1 MSNTIDE
8 RVVEMRFDNSHF
20 ESNVKTTMSTL
31 DKLKQKL
38 NFPGASKGLEDVE
51 SASKKVK
58 LIGLSN
64 AIDSVNAKF
73 SALQVIGVTALA
85 NITNSAINAG
95 KQIAASLTIEP
106 VKTGFQE
113 YETQIN
119 AIQTIL
125 ANTQSKGSTL
135 DDVNRAL
142 DELNKYADLT
152 IYNFTE
158 MTRNIGTFTAA
169 GVDLETSVS
178 SIQGIAN
185 LAAISGSTS
194 QQASTAMYQLSQALA
209 AGTVKL
215 MDWNSVVNAGMG
227 GQVFQDAL
235 KRTATVMGTN
245 VDAIIEKVGSFRE
258 SLSAGWITSEVL
270 TETLNQFTLAAEE
283 GTEQWEA
290 YKASLKEKG
299 YTEEQAIEI
308 LKMANTAT
316 DAATKVKT
324 FTQLM
329 DTLKETAQSGWT
341 QTWELLIGDFEG
353 AKNLFG
359 SIYETLSGVINE
371 SAEARNSML
380 KDALSSNWERLEGQ
394 IVATGISMDNFQEK
408 IKVTA
413 REHNI
418 AIDGIIEEEGSL
430 ANAFKNGKLSGNLI
444 IDTLKNY
451 INGLDETST
460 AVSVTTD
467 KIEEFREQVLKAIN
481 GDFGNGAERIKAFA
495 DAGMDY
501 ATVQDIVNEV
511 FADGVI
517 NYDALEKSLSNM
529 SVTQIKSI
537 GYTEEQAE
545 ALKKLAEEAE
555 KTGTPLNELIQNLS
569 KPSGRE
575 LLIDSVKNALNGLVG
590 IIRIV
595 RSSWQQFLGMDSGGL
610 YNIIS
615 GINNL
620 SKCLILTNSETGE
633 LTETGE
639 KLKRTFD
646 GLFAIVDIITDV
658 IGGAFTTAIKIICDL
673 FGMTNVSI
681 LDITAGFGD
690 LLVNFHEFVSE
701 NNLITEGF
709 NLLITTVSSV
719 INKIKEFIFP
729 DQIKSMS
736 ELGETATD
744 AATKLEAFWQLI
756 VTIAESVQTNLS
768 DTIDQLKTKVS
779 ETYGVGTNFIE
790 GFINGIRDGD
800 IDIVSVVIELGKKI
814 LNDFRKILGIESPS
828 KESYSDGQNYVQG
841 FINGV
846 TSFAS
851 KATQTI
857 TEFGKQCLEAFQKI
871 DFGPIVSAGIS
882 IGMVALIKKIS
893 DTLKTF
899 SSPIEDVSEVIGN
912 TAIVVKNFGK
922 LLKSGSKA
930 INAFAAQ
937 TRSKALLN
945 TALALATLVGSIAL
959 LAHLVGN
966 DAQAVNDAL
975 IVIAALSAVLITL
988 SAAMKIV
995 GGAGSLKGGG
1005 TLVLIAGA
1013 MLMLTKIA
1021 KQLGSMTES
1030 EIRQGGAFIVG
1041 FTAIIG
1047 ALMYM
1052 SNLWGVN
1059 GKDVGINLLA
1069 ISGAFLLLAKTTKIL
1084 GSLTESEVGQ
1094 GWAFIAGFT
1103 AIIGALMYMSNL
1115 WGVNGKD
1122 VGVNILA
1129 ISGAFLLLAKTTK
1142 ILGSLTESEAGQ
1154 GWAFIIALTAVIGA
1168 LMYMSKRWSAN
1179 GKDVGVNILAI
1190 SGAFLLLAKTAKIL
1204 GSMEESEI
1212 WNGFIG
1218 LVALTAVIGA
1228 LMAIV
1233 NRYGKEG
1240 GKIGTTLLAISAA
1253 MGILAAIAV
1262 VLGLLPVEHL
1272 IKGVAAVSVLGI
1284 IMSLMIAAT
1293 KGAEKCVGN
1302 IVAMSIAIGV
1312 MAAAVAA
1319 LSIIKTEQLIPA
1331 AGALAVLMGM
1341 FAVMTKMAGA
1351 AKGSMSTLIILT
1363 VVVGALGAI
1372 LYLLQDLPVESVI
1385 GTAGALTILLLSL
1398 SAAMMIISNLQAPS
1412 GKALLGMAALTAV
1425 IAALG
1430 VILYILQG
1438 LPIESV
1444 IGTAAALSL
1453 LLISLSAAAS
1463 IMSSIGNIDLKSI
1476 ASLIAMAA
1484 AISILVPAFKSLGE
1498 MSFGEIGAG
1507 LLALAGTLTVLGV
1520 AGALLGPIAPA
1531 ILMLAGA
1538 IALLGVGC
1546 AAVGA
1551 GVLMLSAGL
1560 SSLSVSG
1567 VAGAAALSSAVMIII
1582 GLIPILLQQFGN
1594 GIIALAGVITN
1605 GAPAIASAMTAIIVS
1620 ISSAIAKS
1628 APAIATAVTAVIT
1641 SMALAISACV
1651 PIMIKTVGTVLSALI
1666 KFIATYVP
1674 QLIELGMTLLLSLLQ
1689 GIANNIGEVV
1699 STAFDIMIAFLNA
1712 ISQKLPGLI
1721 QAGIEVMISF
1731 INGMADGIRNN
1742 TSSMIDATNNLMD
1755 AIIGAIVA
1763 WFSNIVEKGKE
1774 IVLNIASGIS
1784 ENASEALSAA
1794 KDLVSDIVGGIT
1806 EKVSDF
1812 TDAAKNLID
1821 GFIQGIKDNVSSA
1834 INAIGDFADDVVKSF
1849 KDLLGIH
1856 SPSRVFRDE
1865 IGKYI
1870 VDGLA
1875 AGITNT
1881 VSAEKAA
1888 IKKADSILK
1897 AFNDRLEIHSPS
1909 VVFEEESGK
1918 YIIKGIEE
1926 GISKYDDAEEAA
1938 SKMADNITKAV
1949 GDKFS
1954 EFEWKE
1960 SLFNLESAKPEGGSA
1975 FIDELLREEY
1985 KYLDGTYAEK
1995 LEAIRA
2001 DIKRQKKEVAKLAVD
2016 LLEPIADEHPSE
2028 NMKYVKA
2035 QYHYS
2040 VADEE
2045 YNNAIHHGFDHTRD
2059 TDKFGSGYS
2068 TDRLDLNEETLN
2080 LKQQLFDDLDDEEV
2094 YIDKR
2099 NMQLKR
2105 ISNALEEY
2113 EKQSRIMGS
2122 TSTQAQ
2128 EAYNAWLQ
2136 EQIDL
2141 NTLDEEYAQSLKDK
2155 EKAAE
2160 EAKLAI
2166 CDLDDETQ
2174 DLLTE
2179 LYGESDDSF
2188 SRRRIRQLERVTIAQ
2203 KAFNDA
2209 VADYGEASAE
2219 AKKAYNALLQEQV
2232 DLKNLDDA
2240 YNEELESK
2248 KYQHSIDWIN
2258 KKKEANE
2265 LSLFD
2270 ELAAYKRVQARYEEG
2285 SEKRIELDKEVAR
2298 VEQEI
2303 ADANKSYYEELEKIH
2318 EDYIDKKKQLDKE
2331 YNDEITKSNEKL
2343 EKDIKDIWD
2352 SYYDSVASRA
2362 DAIYDS
2368 FGLFDAVDNE
2378 KVVDGSTLLNNL
2390 QSQVDALENW
2400 SKELNKLQA
2409 KGVGKGLIEELRA
2422 MGPKSTAEIKALNS
2436 LSNAELTQYKRLWN
2450 KKHTVARKQAEI
2462 ELTDLRYKSMA
2473 QVKMLEVST
2482 ADHLI
2487 QYRNTWETQIAQ
2499 LATDTDEQ
2507 LSQAK
2512 SKWLETLKVS
2522 DPEKKEVSDSF
2533 NKMVIGITTDIG
2545 TNTGWSE
2552 AGANAVNG
2560 IIQGINLNSS
2570 MLIAAVSTMMSN
2582 ALIAAQAAWDI
2593 NSPSKEFMK
2602 IGKFGVRGL
2611 ALGFIENSNIVT
2623 SAVKEVGNEALNG
2636 MSDSI
2641 AKIVDF
2647 VNSGV
2652 DTQPT
2657 IRPILDLS
2665 AVESETNR
2673 LNAMFSRDQALK
2685 IQSSRTS
2692 AKVEDNQNGDA
2703 SSRGGDTYTFTQNNY
2718 SPKALSRPEIY
2729 RQTKNQFSAIKRMVK
2744 A

>member
-1 MSNTIDE
+1 
-8 RVVEMRFDNSHF
+8 
-20 ESNVKTTMSTL
+20 
-31 DKLKQKL
+31 
-38 NFPGASKGLEDVE
+38 
-51 SASKKVK
+51 
-58 LIGLSN
+58 
-64 AIDSVNAKF
+64 
-73 SALQVIGVTALA
+73 
-85 NITNSAINAG
+85 
-95 KQIAASLTIEP
+95 
-106 VKTGFQE
+106 
-113 YETQIN
+113 
-119 AIQTIL
+119 
-125 ANTQSKGSTL
+125 
-135 DDVNRAL
+135 
-142 DELNKYADLT
+142 
-152 IYNFTE
+152 
-158 MTRNIGTFTAA
+158 
-169 GVDLETSVS
+169 
-178 SIQGIAN
+178 
-185 LAAISGSTS
+185 
-194 QQASTAMYQLSQALA
+194 
-209 AGTVKL
+209 
-215 MDWNSVVNAGMG
+215 
-227 GQVFQDAL
+227 
-235 KRTATVMGTN
+235 
-245 VDAIIEKVGSFRE
+245 
-258 SLSAGWITSEVL
+258 
-270 TETLNQFTLAAEE
+270 
-283 GTEQWEA
+283 
-290 YKASLKEKG
+290 
-299 YTEEQAIEI
+299 
-308 LKMANTAT
+308 
-316 DAATKVKT
+316 
-324 FTQLM
+324 
-329 DTLKETAQSGWT
+329 
-341 QTWELLIGDFEG
+341 
-353 AKNLFG
+353 
-359 SIYETLSGVINE
+359 
-371 SAEARNSML
+371 
-380 KDALSSNWERLEGQ
+380 
-394 IVATGISMDNFQEK
+394 
-408 IKVTA
+408 
-413 REHNI
+413 
-418 AIDGIIEEEGSL
+418 
-430 ANAFKNGKLSGNLI
+430 
-444 IDTLKNY
+444 
-451 INGLDETST
+451 
-460 AVSVTTD
+460 
-467 KIEEFREQVLKAIN
+467 
-481 GDFGNGAERIKAFA
+481 
-495 DAGMDY
+495 
-501 ATVQDIVNEV
+501 
-511 FADGVI
+511 
-517 NYDALEKSLSNM
+517 
-529 SVTQIKSI
+529 
-537 GYTEEQAE
+537 
-545 ALKKLAEEAE
+545 
-555 KTGTPLNELIQNLS
+555 
-569 KPSGRE
+569 
-575 LLIDSVKNALNGLVG
+575 
-590 IIRIV
+590 
-595 RSSWQQFLGMDSGGL
+595 
-610 YNIIS
+610 
-615 GINNL
+615 
-620 SKCLILTNSETGE
+620 
-633 LTETGE
+633 
-639 KLKRTFD
+639 
-646 GLFAIVDIITDV
+646 
-658 IGGAFTTAIKIICDL
+658 
-673 FGMTNVSI
+673 
-681 LDITAGFGD
+681 
-690 LLVNFHEFVSE
+690 
-701 NNLITEGF
+701 
-709 NLLITTVSSV
+709 
-719 INKIKEFIFP
+719 
-729 DQIKSMS
+729 
-736 ELGETATD
+736 
-744 AATKLEAFWQLI
+744 
-756 VTIAESVQTNLS
+756 
-768 DTIDQLKTKVS
+768 
-779 ETYGVGTNFIE
+779 
-790 GFINGIRDGD
+790 
-800 IDIVSVVIELGKKI
+800 
-814 LNDFRKILGIESPS
+814 
-828 KESYSDGQNYVQG
+828 
-841 FINGV
+841 
-846 TSFAS
+846 
-851 KATQTI
+851 
-857 TEFGKQCLEAFQKI
+857 
-871 DFGPIVSAGIS
+871 
-882 IGMVALIKKIS
+882 
-893 DTLKTF
+893 
-899 SSPIEDVSEVIGN
+899 
-912 TAIVVKNFGK
+912 
-922 LLKSGSKA
+922 
-930 INAFAAQ
+930 
-937 TRSKALLN
+937 
-945 TALALATLVGSIAL
+945 
-959 LAHLVGN
+959 
-966 DAQAVNDAL
+966 
-975 IVIAALSAVLITL
+975 
-988 SAAMKIV
+988 
-995 GGAGSLKGGG
+995 
-1005 TLVLIAGA
+1005 
-1013 MLMLTKIA
+1013 
-1021 KQLGSMTES
+1021 
-1030 EIRQGGAFIVG
+1030 
-1041 FTAIIG
+1041 
-1047 ALMYM
+1047 
-1052 SNLWGVN
+1052 
-1059 GKDVGINLLA
+1059 
-1069 ISGAFLLLAKTTKIL
+1069 
-1084 GSLTESEVGQ
+1084 
-1094 GWAFIAGFT
+1094 
-1103 AIIGALMYMSNL
+1103 
-1115 WGVNGKD
+1115 
-1122 VGVNILA
+1122 
-1129 ISGAFLLLAKTTK
+1129 
-1142 ILGSLTESEAGQ
+1142 
-1154 GWAFIIALTAVIGA
+1154 
-1168 LMYMSKRWSAN
+1168 
-1179 GKDVGVNILAI
+1179 
-1190 SGAFLLLAKTAKIL
+1190 
-1204 GSMEESEI
+1204 
-1212 WNGFIG
+1212 
-1218 LVALTAVIGA
+1218 
-1228 LMAIV
+1228 
-1233 NRYGKEG
+1233 
-1240 GKIGTTLLAISAA
+1240 
-1253 MGILAAIAV
+1253 
-1262 VLGLLPVEHL
+1262 
-1272 IKGVAAVSVLGI
+1272 
-1284 IMSLMIAAT
+1284 
-1293 KGAEKCVGN
+1293 
-1302 IVAMSIAIGV
+1302 
-1312 MAAAVAA
+1312 
-1319 LSIIKTEQLIPA
+1319 
-1331 AGALAVLMGM
+1331 
-1341 FAVMTKMAGA
+1341 
-1351 AKGSMSTLIILT
+1351 
-1363 VVVGALGAI
+1363 
-1372 LYLLQDLPVESVI
+1372 
-1385 GTAGALTILLLSL
+1385 
-1398 SAAMMIISNLQAPS
+1398 MIISNLQAPS
-1412 GKALLGMAALTAV
+1412 GKALLGIVALTAV

-1463 IMSSIGNIDLKSI
+1463 IMSSIGNINLKSI
-1476 ASLIAMAA
+1476 GSLIAMAA

-1531 ILMLAGA
+1531 ILILAGA

-1546 AAVGA
+1546 AAAGA

-1567 VAGAAALSSAVMIII
+1567 VAGAAALSAAVMIII

-1594 GIIALAGVITN
+1594 GIIALAGVIAN
-1605 GAPAIASAMTAIIVS
+1605 GAPAIASAMAAIIVS
-1620 ISSAIAKS
+1620 ISSAITKS
-1628 APAIATAVTAVIT
+1628 APAIAAAVTAVIT
-1641 SMALAISACV
+1641 SMALAISVCV
-1651 PIMIKTVGTVLSALI
+1651 PIIIKTVGTVLGALI

-1674 QLIELGMTLLLSLLQ
+1674 QLIELGMTLLLSLLK

-1699 STAFDIMIAFLNA
+1699 STAFDIVIAFLNA

-1755 AIIGAIVA
+1755 AIVGAIVA
-1763 WFSNIVEKGKE
+1763 WFFNIVEKGKE
-1774 IVLNIASGIS
+1774 IVINIASGIS

-1794 KDLVSDIVGGIT
+1794 KDLVSSIVDGIT

-1834 INAIGDFADDVVKSF
+1834 VNAIGDFANNVVKSF

-1888 IKKADSILK
+1888 IEKADSVLE
-1897 AFNDRLEIHSPS
+1897 AFNDRLKIHSPS

-1918 YIIKGIEE
+1918 YIIEGLKE
-1926 GISKYDDAEEAA
+1926 GITKDTSAEDAAT
-1938 SKMADNITKAV
+1938 KMAENITKAV
-1949 GDKFS
+1949 GDKFE
-1954 EFEWKE
+1954 EFQWSE

-1975 FIDELLREEY
+1975 YIDELLREKY

-1995 LEAIRA
+1995 LEAIRV

-2040 VADEE
+2040 IADEE

-2113 EKQSRIMGS
+2113 EKQSRIMGI

-2141 NTLDEEYAQSLKDK
+2141 KTLDEEYAQSLKDK

-2240 YNEELESK
+2240 YNEELENK

-2343 EKDIKDIWD
+2343 EKDIKEIWD

-2378 KVVDGSTLLNNL
+2378 KAVDGSTLLNNL
-2390 QSQVDALENW
+2390 QSQVDALESW
-2400 SKELNKLQA
+2400 SKELNKLQT

-2462 ELTDLRYKSMA
+2462 ELADLRYKSMA

-2533 NKMVIGITTDIG
+2533 NKMVIGVTTDIG

-2560 IIQGINLNSS
+2560 IIQGINLNSG
-2570 MLIAAVSTMMSN
+2570 MLIDAVSIMMSN

-2623 SAVKEVGNEALNG
+2623 SAVKEVGNKALNS

-2641 AKIVDF
+2641 AKIVDL

>member
-73 SALQVIGVTALA
+73 SALQVIGMTALA

-329 DTLKETAQSGWT
+329 DTLKEAAQSGWT

-359 SIYETLSGVINE
+359 SIYETLSDVINE

-380 KDALSSNWERLEGQ
+380 KDALSSNWERLEDQ
-394 IVATGISMDNFQEK
+394 IVATGISMNDFQEK

-418 AIDGIIEEEGSL
+418 AVDDIIEEEGSL
-430 ANAFKNGKLSGNLI
+430 SNAFKNGKLSGNLI

-646 GLFAIVDIITDV
+646 GLFAIVDIITNV

-690 LLVNFHEFVSE
+690 LLVNFHKFVSE

-719 INKIKEFIFP
+719 ISKIKEFIFP
-729 DQIKSMS
+729 DQIKSIS

-790 GFINGIRDGD
+790 GFINGIRDGN

-871 DFGPIVSAGIS
+871 DFGPIISAGIS

-995 GGAGSLKGGG
+995 GGVGSLKGGG

-1069 ISGAFLLLAKTTKIL
+1069 ISGAFLLLAKTAKIL
-1084 GSLTESEVGQ
+1084 GSMTESEIGQ
-1094 GWAFIAGFT
+1094 GWTFIIAFT
-1103 AIIGALMYMSNL
+1103 AI
-1115 WGVNGKD
+1115 
-1122 VGVNILA
+1122 
-1129 ISGAFLLLAKTTK
+1129 
-1142 ILGSLTESEAGQ
+1142 
-1154 GWAFIIALTAVIGA
+1154 IGA

-1179 GKDVGVNILAI
+1179 GKDVGINLLAI
-1190 SGAFLLLAKTAKIL
+1190 SGAFLLLAETAKIL
-1204 GSMEESEI
+1204 GSLTESEI

-1341 FAVMTKMAGA
+1341 FAVMTKMADA

-1363 VVVGALGAI
+1363 VVVGALGTI

-1398 SAAMMIISNLQAPS
+1398 SVAMMIISNLQAPS

-1430 VILYILQG
+1430 IILYILQG

-1463 IMSSIGNIDLKSI
+1463 IMSSIGNIDLKAI
-1476 ASLIAMAA
+1476 GSLIAMAA

-1651 PIMIKTVGTVLSALI
+1651 PIIIKTVGTVLSALI

-1674 QLIELGMTLLLSLLQ
+1674 QLIELGMTLLLSLLE

-1755 AIIGAIVA
+1755 AIVGAIVA

-1774 IVLNIASGIS
+1774 IVVNIASGIS

-1834 INAIGDFADDVVKSF
+1834 VNAIGDFANDVVESF

-1918 YIIKGIEE
+1918 YIIEGLKKGITEDTSAE
-1926 GISKYDDAEEAA
+1926 DAAA
-1938 SKMADNITKAV
+1938 KMADNITKAV
-1949 GDKFS
+1949 ADKF
-1954 EFEWKE
+1954 EELDILGT
-1960 SLFNLESAKPEGGSA
+1960 LFNLESAKPEGASD
-1975 FIDELLREEY
+1975 FIDKLLREEY
-1985 KYLDGTYAEK
+1985 KYLDGTYVEK
-1995 LEAIRA
+1995 LEAIRI
-2001 DIKRQKKEVAKLAVD
+2001 DIKRQKKEVAKLAAD

-2028 NMKYVKA
+2028 RTEYWFA
-2035 QYHYS
+2035 QYRYS
-2040 VADEE
+2040 KAEE
-2045 YNNAIHHGFDHTRD
+2045 DYNNAIHHGFDHTRD

-2080 LKQQLFDDLDDEEV
+2080 LKQQLFDDIDDEEA

-2105 ISNALEEY
+2105 IANALEEY
-2113 EKQSRIMGS
+2113 EKQGRIMGI

-2141 NTLDEEYAQSLKDK
+2141 KTLDEEYAQSLKDK
-2155 EKAAE
+2155 EKAVE

-2209 VADYGEASAE
+2209 VADYGESSAE

-2240 YNEELESK
+2240 YNEELENK

-2303 ADANKSYYEELEKIH
+2303 ADANKSYYEEVEKIH

-2343 EKDIKDIWD
+2343 EKDIKEIWD

-2582 ALIAAQAAWDI
+2582 ALIAAQAVWDI

-2641 AKIVDF
+2641 AKIVDL